1 MSTNIK
7 IKIKN
12 MSHIGFINET
22 IVCMH
27 ELYNQQLV
35 ASGQAKT
42 LAEAAQMPRDI
53 KCSCSKCNQK

>member
-1 MSTNIK
+1 
-7 IKIKN
+7 

-42 LAEAAQMPRDI
+42 LAEAAKMPRDI